1 MQPTSAAPQQAG
13 TQIAWR
19 YLETKVGSLQN
30 EKVTT
35 MTKLFGSAGQL
46 IRSCVLALLVL
57 GVGVACVTYA
67 AERDPRDAALPTQ
80 VPDIIQKIIAFDKA
94 ANKAD
99 KPYRLAYL
107 AEGGGNSYGKAR
119 DKGYEDAAKR
129 YGFTIK
135 AYDAQFNPQV
145 QLKNA
150 QDAAQEKFDGY
161 LFAPTAD
168 AAGCKI
174 WKDFLV
180 PTKKPVVSLD
190 LTMCGD
196 TDYTPG
202 LAATVTIQSQ
212 AYYDFHVEKAFA
224 AACEG
229 RSVCKGV
236 SLSGFAGSD
245 LFARW
250 DKAIENGLKKYPNV
264 QMVSRREAKFDV
276 RISEQITQ
284 DALQAHHDLAFVVSH
299 YDDMSVGAVA
309 AIKAAGLVPGKDVKI
324 YSTAANSLGLQQIAA
339 GIYNETTMLL
349 PYEEGYYSAV
359 AMMMALAGQP
369 INGYVNLKI
378 CHLLPT
384 GLTPF

>member
-1 MQPTSAAPQQAG
+1 M
-13 TQIAWR
+13 
-19 YLETKVGSLQN
+19 
-30 EKVTT
+30 
-35 MTKLFGSAGQL
+35 
-46 IRSCVLALLVL
+46 
-57 GVGVACVTYA
+57 TYA
-67 AERDPRDAALPTQ
+67 AGRDPRDAALPGQ
-80 VPDIIQKIIAFDKA
+80 VPEIIQKVIAFDKA
-94 ANKAD
+94 GKKAD
-99 KPYRLAYL
+99 RPYRLAYL

-119 DKGYEDAAKR
+119 DRGYDEAAKKF
-129 YGFTIK
+129 GFTLK

-145 QLKNA
+145 QLKNV
-150 QDAAQEKFDGY
+150 QDAAQEKFDGF

-168 AAGCKI
+168 APGCKM

-180 PTKKPVVSLD
+180 PTNKPVVSLD

-196 TDYTPG
+196 ADYTPG

-212 AYYDFHVEKAFA
+212 AYYDYHVEKAFA

-229 RSVCKGV
+229 RNVCKGV

-250 DKAIENGLKKYPNV
+250 DKAIENGMKKYPNV

-284 DALQAHHDLAFVVSH
+284 DALRAHKDLAFVVSH

-309 AIKAAGLVPGKDVKI
+309 AIKGAGLTPGKDVQI
-324 YSTAANSLGLQQIAA
+324 YSVAANALGLQQI
-339 GIYNETTMLL
+339 GGGVYNETTMLL

-369 INGYVNLKI
+369 VNGYVNLKD
-378 CHLLPT
+378 LPSVT
-384 GLTPF
+384 EGPGTILITKANADKFTPKW